1 MKKLFFLFVLL
12 MPALL
17 VRAQYITPGTG
28 VLFTLDSLTA
38 YSSGAVTF
46 DPEGQYTFHQDVT
59 LSATD
64 TLSILTDAE
73 INMADNVLVTV
84 NGTMIVNPLSG
95 IVFFKAQNDHF
106 KGFRFD
112 DSNGSLF
119 YKTYFEKAGGIRLL
133 SSDVVF
139 TLCDFTE
146 FDQQYTTGT
155 INLSQSAPVIE
166 LCSFTYNGGPA
177 VMSAA
182 NGNASPQIINCEI
195 KYNVTANGNTPQI
208 NLGTS
213 GADSIRIVG
222 NLIEGNPDNFMAGG
236 IALTTLAGGNIT
248 ARVEDNIIRDNRYG
262 ITVFGNNIGAVLRSN
277 GIYDNNTQS
286 LPMQGGSGINIYGN
300 ETNQAILSGNIITGN
315 LWGISLQGTPAPNI
329 GQLEGADYNP
339 GNNNIYGNG
348 NEGAVYDL
356 YNNTPNDIMAQN
368 NYWGTTNTDS
378 VEMHIF
384 HQPDDPTLGLVTYL
398 PIALEPVGIVKPAG
412 THPKIAIKIFPNPAT
427 RSFFVEIQNPEIIG
441 QSTQGLQLF
450 DTSGR
455 MLAVEVD
462 KQSNGYK
469 IFLKE
474 AYKGVALLKITVAD
488 KATSQK
494 ILFR

>member
-368 NYWGTTNTDS
+368 NYWGTTNIDS
-378 VEMHIF
+378 VELHIF
-384 HQPDDPTLGLVTYL
+384 HQPDDPQLGLVTYL
-398 PIALEPVGIVKPAG
+398 PIALSPVGIDEPAASSVE
-412 THPKIAIKIFPNPAT
+412 IIKGLFPNPT
-427 RSFFVEIQNPEIIG
+427 TCSFFVEIQSSEISGSSIPA
-441 QSTQGLQLF
+441 LQLF
-450 DTSGR
+450 DASGR
-455 MLAVEVD
+455 MLAIDVD

-469 IFLKE
+469 VCLKE
-474 AYKGVALLKITVAD
+474 AYQGIAFLKITFAD
-488 KATSQK
+488 KVNTRK
-494 ILFR
+494 VIFR

>member
-1 MKKLFFLFVLL
+1 MKKLFILFVLL

-17 VRAQYITPGTG
+17 IKAQYITPGTG
-28 VLFTLDSLTA
+28 VFFTLDSLTA
-38 YSSGAVTF
+38 YSSGAVTL
-46 DPEGQYTFHQDVT
+46 DPDGQYTFHQDVT

-84 NGTMIVNPLSG
+84 NGTMIVDPQSG

-106 KGFRFD
+106 KGFRFE
-112 DSNGSLF
+112 DSPGSLF
-119 YKTYFEKAGGIRLL
+119 YNTYFKKAGGIRLL
-133 SSDVVF
+133 WSDVMF
-139 TLCDFTE
+139 TQCDFTE

-155 INLSQSAPVIE
+155 INISQSAPVIQF
-166 LCSFTYNGGPA
+166 CSFTYNGGPA

-248 ARVEDNIIRDNRYG
+248 ARVEDNMIRDNRYG
-262 ITVFGNNIGAVLRSN
+262 ITLFGNNIGVVLRSN
-277 GIYDNNTQS
+277 EIYSNNTQNV
-286 LPMQGGSGINIYGN
+286 PMQGGSGINIYGN
-300 ETNQAILSGNIITGN
+300 ETNQAILTGNIISGN

-329 GQLEGADYNP
+329 GNLDSTNYNP
-339 GNNNIYGNG
+339 GNNSIYSNG
-348 NEGAVYDL
+348 NEGTVYDL
-356 YNNTPNDIMAQN
+356 YNNTPNDIIAQN

-384 HQPDDPTLGLVTYL
+384 HQPDNPQLGLVTYL
-398 PIALEPVGIVKPAG
+398 PIALEPVGINQPAR
-412 THPKIAIKIFPNPAT
+412 PPQEVIANVYPNPT
-427 RSFFVEIQNPEIIG
+427 IHSFFVEIKNSEVIS
-441 QSTQGLQLF
+441 STAPKLNLF
-450 DTSGR
+450 DAAGR
-455 MLAVEVD
+455 MLAFDVNKET
-462 KQSNGYK
+462 NGYK
-469 IFLKE
+469 VVLKE
-474 AYKGVALLKITVAD
+474 TYLGVAFLKITFAD
-488 KATSQK
+488 KEMIKK
-494 ILFR
+494 IVIH

>member
-1 MKKLFFLFVLL
+1 MKKLIILFVLL

-46 DPEGQYTFHQDVT
+46 DPDGQYTFHQDVT

-84 NGTMIVNPLSG
+84 NGTMIVDPQSG

-112 DSNGSLF
+112 DSPGSLF
-119 YKTYFEKAGGIRLL
+119 YNTYFKKAGGIRLL
-133 SSDVVF
+133 WSDVMF
-139 TLCDFTE
+139 TQCDFTE
-146 FDQQYTTGT
+146 FDQQYSTGT
-155 INLSQSAPVIE
+155 INVSQSAPMIE
-166 LCSFTYNGGPA
+166 LCTFTYNGGPA

-248 ARVEDNIIRDNRYG
+248 ARVEGNIIRDNRYG
-262 ITVFGNNIGAVLRSN
+262 ITVFGHNIGAVLQGN
-277 GIYDNNTQS
+277 GIFNNNIQN

-329 GQLEGADYNP
+329 GNLDSANYNP
-339 GNNNIYGNG
+339 GNNSIYGNG
-348 NEGAVYDL
+348 NEGAVFDL

-368 NYWGTTNTDS
+368 NYWGTTNIDS

-384 HQPDDPTLGLVTYL
+384 HQPDDPQLGLVTYL
-398 PIALEPVGIVKPAG
+398 PIALEPVGFSQPA
-412 THPKIAIKIFPNPAT
+412 HSRQDIIANVYPNPT
-427 RSFFVEIQNPEIIG
+427 THSFFVEIQSSEILH
-441 QSTQGLQLF
+441 TPVPGLQLS
-450 DTSGR
+450 DAGGR
-455 MLAVEVD
+455 MLAIDVNKEA
-462 KQSNGYK
+462 NGYK
-469 IFLKE
+469 VVLKE
-474 AYKGVALLKITVAD
+474 AYRGIAFLKITFAD
-488 KATSQK
+488 KVKTKK
-494 ILFR
+494 IIFR

>member
-1 MKKLFFLFVLL
+1 MKKLIFLFVLL

-17 VRAQYITPGTG
+17 GRAQYITPGTG
-28 VLFTLDSLTA
+28 MLFTLDSLTA

-46 DPEGQYTFHQDVT
+46 DPDGQYTFHQDVT

-73 INMADNVLVTV
+73 INMSDNVLVTV

-95 IVFFKAQNDHF
+95 IVFFKAENDHF
-106 KGFRFD
+106 KGFRFE
-112 DSNGSLF
+112 DSPGSLF
-119 YKTYFEKAGGIRLL
+119 YRTYFKKAGGIRLL
-133 SSDVVF
+133 SSDVAF
-139 TLCDFTE
+139 LQCDFTE
-146 FDQQYTTGT
+146 FDQEYTTGT
-155 INLSQSAPVIE
+155 INISQSAPVIE
-166 LCSFTYNGGPA
+166 FCSFTYNGGPA

-213 GADSIRIVG
+213 GADSIRIIG

-248 ARVEDNIIRDNRYG
+248 ARVEDNIISDNRYG
-262 ITVFGNNIGAVLRSN
+262 ITLFGNNIGAMLRSN
-277 GIYDNNTQS
+277 GIYNNNIQN

-300 ETNQAILSGNIITGN
+300 ETNQAILTENSIGGN

-329 GQLEGADYNP
+329 GNLDSTNYNA

-348 NEGAVYDL
+348 NEGEVYDL

-368 NYWGTTNTDS
+368 NYWGTTNADS
-378 VEMHIF
+378 VELHIF
-384 HQPDDPTLGLVTYL
+384 HQPDDPQLGLVTYL
-398 PIALEPVGIVKPAG
+398 PLAIGPLAISEPAKSFPDIIANVY
-412 THPKIAIKIFPNPAT
+412 PNPAT
-427 RSFFVEIQNPEIIG
+427 HSFFVEIQSSETSGSSVPE
-441 QSTQGLQLF
+441 LQLY
-450 DTSGR
+450 DAAGR
-455 MLAVEVD
+455 MLAIDVNKEA
-462 KQSNGYK
+462 NGCK
-469 IFLKE
+469 VVLKE
-474 AYKGVALLKITVAD
+474 TYQGVAFLKITLAD